1 MADYTSDAKRR
12 RRTASGNAPDLP
24 DGNLGPLADRW
35 MSAGAGAVDPY
46 NLTTTALDQVYP
58 AGAEALRARKEQYPD
73 AAAVGGLMS
82 PLNMLPA
89 AAAARGGAAV
99 LNAARANPTAA
110 GSLMAGIVAASPSAI
125 GADDDGLT
133 SSQRERRDA
142 LNAKLSK
149 GGLKRNERDELKGLN
164 DLTIEF
170 SKKQNE
176 AAQDVNKAKV
186 LEADAVRRDMLD
198 KADKP
203 FAKQFPVWNSVQPF
217 VPLALGAAT
226 TAPFLTR
233 AAIGEQKAVNAW
245 QRAADKG
252 LKATSADD
260 LAQSSNLTN
269 AYASQFK
276 DKPKG
281 VAGIAASY
289 PVPAAVGAVEG
300 AVASNLPEMYNA
312 FLPSENPERSAY
324 AEYIKRLPPGAT
336 KEALHAKGI
345 MADLPKVQPERDAAF
360 DHFGSSSALKRTAI
374 GALDGAGGGIFSATM
389 TKGLT
394 PSTWSRPT
402 AQTEALAARMSGA
415 GLDDATRAIQA
426 ETQAMGSML
435 PMRGER
441 AQMPPQPIPQP
452 MPAANGGLLDSLPP
466 QIQQQFPRSL
476 PQPDPVQAMPSV
488 QTKLPPTRNRFD
500 PRLYESD
507 VDLAAGTTSRTIAA
521 ENASPVLRSSPVSP
535 AGIGQDPG
543 AAPQT
548 AAATRR
554 RYPEMG
560 SPERESIRDH
570 YRGAVSDAGG
580 PLNPRDVNRVIQGRA
595 GAEGASLPDVSNRV
609 AATNQYL
616 EAFRREQGRY
626 PSTHDEWS
634 KWIYRNTGTLA
645 APPIAAAGLL
655 DFSGDR

>member
-1 MADYTSDAKRR
+1 MADYKSDSARR
-12 RRTASGNAPDLP
+12 RRTVYGNAPELP

-35 MSAGAGAVDPY
+35 LSAGAGAVDPY
-46 NLTTTALDQVYP
+46 NLTTTVLDQVYP
-58 AGAEALRARKEQYPD
+58 AGAESLRARKEQYPD

-82 PLNMLPA
+82 PLNMLPTMVA
-89 AAAARGGAAV
+89 AKGGAAV

-110 GSLMAGIVAASPSAI
+110 GGLMAGIVSASPSAI

-133 SSQRERRDA
+133 ASQRERRDA

-149 GGLKRNERDELKGLN
+149 GGLKRNEREELKGLN

-170 SKKQNE
+170 SKRQNE
-176 AAQDVNKAKV
+176 ATQDATKGKV
-186 LEADAVRRDMLD
+186 MEADAVRRDMLD

-217 VPLALGAAT
+217 VPIALGAAT
-226 TAPFLTR
+226 TAPFLAR
-233 AAIGEQKAVNAW
+233 AAVGEQKAVNAW

-252 LKATSADD
+252 LKATSADE
-260 LAQSSNLTN
+260 LAGASNLTN
-269 AYASQFK
+269 AYAAQFA

-281 VAGIAASY
+281 MMGIAASY

-300 AVASNLPEMYNA
+300 AVASNIPEMYNA
-312 FLPSENPERSAY
+312 FLPSENPERAAY
-324 AEYIKRLPPGAT
+324 AEYIKRLPAGAT

-345 MADLPKVQPERDAAF
+345 MSELPKVQPERDAAF
-360 DHFGSSSALKRTAI
+360 DHFGSSNVFKRAGI
-374 GALDGAGGGIFSATM
+374 GAFDGAGGGMLSATV